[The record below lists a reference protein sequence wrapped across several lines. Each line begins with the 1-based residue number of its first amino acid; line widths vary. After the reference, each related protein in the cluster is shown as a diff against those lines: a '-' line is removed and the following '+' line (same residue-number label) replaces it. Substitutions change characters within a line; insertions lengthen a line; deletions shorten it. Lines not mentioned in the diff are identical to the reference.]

1 MDKKVIE
8 ALHQLNTALEAAA
21 DTNNVALLNAYF
33 VMEQEVS
40 NAAGH
45 CGQALY
51 WAEKSKVVHRGRAG
65 HLI

>member
-1 MDKKVIE
+1 MDKRVLDT
-8 ALHQLNTALEAAA
+8 LHQLEAALEAAEY
-21 DTNNVALLNAYF
+21 DRGNSVAVMNAYS

-51 WAEKSKVVHRGRAG
+51 QAEKKERKK
-65 HLI
+65 

>member
-1 MDKKVIE
+1 MDKKVLD
-8 ALHQLNTALEAAA
+8 ALHQLEAALEAAA
-21 DTNNVALLNAYF
+21 DVDGNSVAVMNAYS

-51 WAEKSKVVHRGRAG
+51 QAEKKEHKK
-65 HLI
+65 